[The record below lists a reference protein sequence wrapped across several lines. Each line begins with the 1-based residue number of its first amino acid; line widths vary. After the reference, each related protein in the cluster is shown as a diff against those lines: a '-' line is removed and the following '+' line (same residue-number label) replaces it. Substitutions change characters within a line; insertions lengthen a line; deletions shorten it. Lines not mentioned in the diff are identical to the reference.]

1 MCVCLYYNLCNTLT
15 ATLLLIKI
23 DSDHFSRSL
32 RFVIT
37 DQFSLFFQRMK
48 TCLLQEGKST
58 SGSVLDR

>member
-23 DSDHFSRSL
+23 DNDHFSRSL

-37 DQFSLFFQRMK
+37 DQFSLFFPENEDVPLTGR
-48 TCLLQEGKST
+48 
-58 SGSVLDR
+58 